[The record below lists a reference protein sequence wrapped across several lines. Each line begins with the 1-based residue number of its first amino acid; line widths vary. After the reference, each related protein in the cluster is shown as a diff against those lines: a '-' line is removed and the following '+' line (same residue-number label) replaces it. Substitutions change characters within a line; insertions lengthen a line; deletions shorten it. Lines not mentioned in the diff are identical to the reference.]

1 MFKTALIVATAAL
14 SLTGASITT
23 SSSAQAGG
31 FGKFVAA
38 GIVGAV
44 IGSALASRAASRPSY
59 AGGYGGGYRPAYR
72 PVVYGCGFSVH
83 PVFDGYGNQVGVQ
96 RVPTC

>member
-1 MFKTALIVATAAL
+1 MLKKTLIVATAAL

-44 IGSALASRAASRPSY
+44 IGSALASRAHSQPSD
-59 AGGYGGGYRPAYR
+59 GGNWGGGYRPAYR
-72 PVVYGCGFSVH
+72 PVVYGCGFTLR
-83 PVFDGYGNQVGVQ
+83 PVFDGYGNQVGTQ
-96 RVPTC
+96 RIPAC